1 MPTGGVSPENAGD
14 WIRAGAVAVAAG
26 SQVLDA
32 KAIESGRFEV
42 ITENARR
49 IVANVARAREAQ

>member
-1 MPTGGVSPENAGD
+1 
-14 WIRAGAVAVAAG
+14 
-26 SQVLDA
+26 VLDT

>member
-1 MPTGGVSPENAGD
+1 
-14 WIRAGAVAVAAG
+14 
-26 SQVLDA
+26 L

-49 IVANVARAREAQ
+49 IVANVAQAREGK